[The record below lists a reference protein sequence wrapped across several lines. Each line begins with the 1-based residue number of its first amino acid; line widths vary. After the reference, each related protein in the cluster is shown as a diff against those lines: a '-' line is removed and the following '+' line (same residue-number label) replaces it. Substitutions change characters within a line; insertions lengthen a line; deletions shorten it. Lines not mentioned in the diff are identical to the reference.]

1 MVALLVGGR
10 KGAGGEDLG
19 FQRPL
24 AHCALHRHNYISRD
38 SGPFEARD
46 RFFDAAMQLR
56 NIAIIAH
63 VDHGKTTLVDRL
75 LQQSGAVRDN
85 QRLAERAL
93 DSNDL
98 ERERGITILAK
109 VTSILWHDTRINIV
123 DTPGHADFG
132 GEVERILNMVD
143 GALVL
148 VDAAEGPLPQTKFV
162 VSKALKVGL
171 KPIVVINKVDRPD
184 ARPLAVVNEVFDL
197 FAALDSSEQ
206 QLDFPILYGSSREGW
221 MAASPD
227 GPKDRGMA
235 PLFDLVIRHV
245 AEPIIEDGP
254 FRMLG
259 TILEANPY
267 LGRIVTGRI
276 SSGAV
281 RPNQTVKVLDRN
293 GKLIEEGRVTKVLA
307 FRGLERTGVEEASA
321 GDIVAIAGL
330 PEATVSHTIC
340 APEVTIP
347 LPAQPIDPPTLA
359 MTFRINDSP
368 LAGTEGDKVQSRVIR
383 ERLLREAEGNVAL
396 RISEST
402 EKDAMEVA
410 GRGELQLGIL
420 IETMRREGFELSVSR
435 PQVLLER
442 APHGELREPIEEVV
456 IDVDEAHSGIVVQKL
471 AARKAEL
478 VEMRPSGGARVRL
491 IFHAPTRG
499 LIGYH
504 GELLTDT
511 RGTAVMNRLFHG
523 YGAYRGEIAGR
534 RNGVLISNDQGEAVA
549 YALWN
554 LEDRGPM
561 MIEPGCKVYRGMIVG
576 EHTRG
581 NDLEVNVLKG
591 KRLTNIRTH
600 AKDEAVRLIPPIQM
614 TLEKALAYIAEDELV
629 EVTPQAIR
637 LRKKLLDPNERRK
650 DERRK
655 EAERV

>member
-1 MVALLVGGR
+1 M
-10 KGAGGEDLG
+10 
-19 FQRPL
+19 
-24 AHCALHRHNYISRD
+24 S
-38 SGPFEARD
+38 
-46 RFFDAAMQLR
+46 LR
-56 NIAIIAH
+56 NLAIIAH

-75 LQQSGAVRDN
+75 LQQSGAFREN
-85 QRLAERAL
+85 QRVAERAM

-109 VTSILWHDTRINIV
+109 VTSIDWHGTRINIV

-184 ARPLAVVNEVFDL
+184 ARPTVVVNEVFDL
-197 FAALDSSEQ
+197 FAALDASEE
-206 QLDFPILYGSSREGW
+206 QLDFPILYGSAKEGW

-227 GPKDRGMA
+227 GPKDQGMA
-235 PLFDLVIRHV
+235 PLFDLVTRHV
-245 AEPIIEDGP
+245 KEPTIEDGP

-267 LGRIVTGRI
+267 LGRVVTGRI

-281 RPNQTVKVLDRN
+281 KPNQIVKVLDRT
-293 GKLIEEGRVTKVLA
+293 GRLIEEGRLTKVLA
-307 FRGLERTGVEEASA
+307 FRGLDRTGVEEASA

-340 APEVTIP
+340 APEVTQP

-396 RISEST
+396 KISEST
-402 EKDAMEVA
+402 EKDSMEVA

-435 PQVLLER
+435 PKVLLDR
-442 APHGELREPIEEVV
+442 DPNGELLEPIEEVV
-456 IDVDEAHSGIVVQKL
+456 IDVDEEHSGIVVQKL
-471 AARKAEL
+471 AERKAEMT
-478 VEMRPSGGARVRL
+478 EMRPSGGGRVRL
-491 IFHAPTRG
+491 VFHAPTRG
-499 LIGYH
+499 LIGYQ

-511 RGTAVMNRLFHG
+511 RGTAVMNRLFHD
-523 YGAYRGEIAGR
+523 YGPYRGDIVGR

-561 MIEPGCKVYRGMIVG
+561 MIEPGWKVYRGMIVG

-591 KRLTNIRTH
+591 KKLTNIRTH
-600 AKDEAVRLIPPIQM
+600 SKDEAVRLVPPIQM
-614 TLEKALAYIAEDELV
+614 TLEKALAYITDEELV
-629 EVTPQAIR
+629 EVTPKAIR
-637 LRKKLLDPNERRK
+637 LRKKLLDPNDRKKAERV
-650 DERRK
+650 K

>member
-1 MVALLVGGR
+1 M
-10 KGAGGEDLG
+10 
-19 FQRPL
+19 
-24 AHCALHRHNYISRD
+24 N
-38 SGPFEARD
+38 
-46 RFFDAAMQLR
+46 LR
-56 NIAIIAH
+56 NVAIIAH
-63 VDHGKTTLVDRL
+63 VDHGKTTLVDKL
-75 LQQSGAVRDN
+75 LQQSGTFREN
-85 QRLAERAL
+85 QKVTDRAM

-109 VTSILWHDTRINIV
+109 AASVQWKDTRVNIV

-171 KPIVVINKVDRPD
+171 KPIVVINKVDRSD

-197 FAALDSSEQ
+197 FAALDAGED
-206 QLDFPILYGSSREGW
+206 QLDFPILYGSAKEGW

-235 PLFDLVIRHV
+235 PLFDLVTRHV
-245 AEPIIEDGP
+245 KEPVTEDGP

-276 SSGAV
+276 RSGTV
-281 RPNQTVKVLDRN
+281 KPNQAVKVLDRN
-293 GKLIEEGRVTKVLA
+293 GDLVEEGRVTKVLA

-330 PEATVSHTIC
+330 PEATVAHTIC
-340 APEVTIP
+340 APEVTEP

-402 EKDAMEVA
+402 EKDSMEVA

-435 PQVLLER
+435 PKVLLER
-442 APHGELREPIEEVV
+442 NADGDLLEPIEEVV
-456 IDVDEAHSGIVVQKL
+456 IDVDDEHTGIVVQKL
-471 AARKAEL
+471 SERKAEMT
-478 VEMRPSGGARVRL
+478 EMRPSGGGRVRL
-491 IFHAPTRG
+491 VFHAPTRG
-499 LIGYH
+499 LIGYQ

-523 YGAYRGEIAGR
+523 YGAYRGEIVGR
-534 RNGVLISNDQGEAVA
+534 RNGVLISNDQGDAVA

-561 MIEPGCKVYRGMIVG
+561 MIEPGWKVYRGMIVG

-591 KRLTNIRTH
+591 KKLTNIRTH
-600 AKDEAVRLIPPIQM
+600 SKDEAVRLIPPIQM
-614 TLEKALAYIAEDELV
+614 TLEKALAYITDEELV
-629 EVTPQAIR
+629 EVTPKAIR
-637 LRKKLLDPNERRK
+637 LRKKLLDPNDRKK